1 MEHPVKKLTLSD
13 LNHLL
18 SPRPRSAH
26 KGDFGHV
33 LVIGGDY
40 GMAGAV
46 RMCGEAAARVGAGLT
61 TVATRAPHI
70 NIVSAVRPE
79 LMCYGVHDATILEKL
94 LQRVTVIALGPG
106 LGQSDW
112 SQQLFATALA
122 VSQPKVIDADGLNL
136 LSQQPHKNDQ
146 WILTP
151 HVGEAARLLNC
162 STADIQNDR
171 LQAALKLQQMYG
183 GIIVL
188 KGHGT
193 LIVGP
198 DQTLSICNAGNPGM
212 ATGGMGDVLTGVIA
226 GLVAQQIDLLSAAKL
241 GVCLHAAA
249 GDLAAKEGERG
260 TLALDL
266 MPYLRQLVNPAC

>member
-1 MEHPVKKLTLSD
+1 MKTLNLTD
-13 LNHLL
+13 LQTQLP
-18 SPRPRSAH
+18 PRPRTAS

-70 NIVSAVRPE
+70 NIVSSMRPE
-79 LMCYGVHDATILEKL
+79 LMCYGVHDATLLEKL
-94 LQRVTVIALGPG
+94 LQRATVIALGPG

-122 VSQPKVIDADGLNL
+122 ATQPKIIDADGLNL
-136 LSQQPHKNDQ
+136 LSKQPHKNDH

-162 STADIQNDR
+162 STHDIQNDR
-171 LQAALKLQQMYG
+171 EKAALKLQQQYG
-183 GIIVL
+183 GIVVL

-198 DQTLSICNAGNPGM
+198 SQKISICNAGNPGM

-226 GLVAQQIDLLSAAKL
+226 GLVAQQIDLLSAAEL

-249 GDLAAKEGERG
+249 GDLAAQAGERG
-260 TLALDL
+260 MLALDL